1 MLQALGSM
9 LYALGSMCFRL
20 YALHSTMPQIK
31 KIGARFAR
39 RFVVVLKPKN
49 WGPHGGILY
58 FLDRRLF
65 YFYVCLSACLFVWL
79 CMSLFAYLYVS
90 VCHCLFLI
98 VSVSHVVVG

>member
-39 RFVVVLKPKN
+39 RFVVVLKLKN
-49 WGPHGGILY
+49 WGPTG
-58 FLDRRLF
+58 
-65 YFYVCLSACLFVWL
+65 
-79 CMSLFAYLYVS
+79 AY
-90 VCHCLFLI
+90 CIF
-98 VSVSHVVVG
+98 